1 MSRRSRFRQSDA
13 LRRVVEAAV
22 SMCIAAGLVGGE
34 AFSVDASLIEA
45 DVDKKKRV
53 PCRSEMVLLRVSRAL
68 ARSRRGL
75 PMPVDRLSQRR
86 ERARA
91 AARHLYAGAGAVL
104 HELPGVVLEVDGRSA
119 LTRRAQAPP
128 HSRSDL

>member
-13 LRRVVEAAV
+13 
-22 SMCIAAGLVGGE
+22 
-34 AFSVDASLIEA
+34 EA

-75 PMPVDRLSQRR
+75 PMPVDRSSQRR

-91 AARHLYAGAGAVL
+91 AARHLYAGAGAML
-104 HELPGVVLEVDGRSA
+104 HELPGVALEVDGRSA